1 MEQPV
6 TLGLPFALN
15 RKVLLVNS
23 KIVLDFVA
31 LSIDFFFLL
40 LSFDH
45 FRGQAKKGIFNNVGA
60 KAMLRSAWR
69 VQECSYYFLF

>member
-15 RKVLLVNS
+15 SKVLLVNS
-23 KIVLDFVA
+23 KIVLDFVTLSLDFYFWA
-31 LSIDFFFLL
+31 L
-40 LSFDH
+40 
-45 FRGQAKKGIFNNVGA
+45 GQAKKGIFNNVGV

-69 VQECSYYFLF
+69 VQECSYDFLF